1 MKFKGEQNFQHE
13 NEQKKGVLIAYLGT
27 PDSPDVLSVR
37 RYLKEFLSDPRI
49 IEVPKIIWW
58 FILNIFILNFRS
70 FNSARLYKSIWTDG
84 GSPLLVNCLK
94 IKEKVQKS
102 LPSNY
107 QVALGMRY
115 GNPSIKSA
123 LNELKEANCRDI
135 EVITL
140 FPHYSATT
148 VGSIFDAVSTEIK
161 SWRWVPSVKFL
172 NSYHDNPLL
181 IEILSK
187 RIKKSFESQGKQ
199 DKLVF
204 SYHSIPKKYFDSG
217 DPYHCLCQKTSRL
230 IAEKLSLDEKDYIT
244 AFQSRF
250 GPSEWLKPYT
260 SETMKSLP
268 KEGIKSVQVVS
279 PGFGVDNLETLQ
291 EIDIENKEYFEDA
304 GGENFHYIPCLN
316 DDDDHVEFLISL
328 IGK

>member
-58 FILNIFILNFRS
+58 FVLNIFILNFRS
-70 FNSARLYKSIWTDG
+70 FNSARLYKSILTDG

-187 RIKKSFESQGKQ
+187 RIQKSFDSQGKP

>member
-84 GSPLLVNCLK
+84 GSPLLVNCIK

-107 QVALGMRY
+107 QVTLGMRY

-187 RIKKSFESQGKQ
+187 RIKKSFESQGKP

>member
-58 FILNIFILNFRS
+58 FVLNIFILNFRS

-84 GSPLLVNCLK
+84 GSPLLVNCIK

-187 RIKKSFESQGKQ
+187 RIKKSFESQGKP

-230 IAEKLSLDEKDYIT
+230 IAEKLSLEEKDYIT

-328 IGK
+328 IDK

>member
-13 NEQKKGVLIAYLGT
+13 NEQKKGLLIAYLGT

-84 GSPLLVNCLK
+84 GSPLLVNCIK

-135 EVITL
+135 EIITL

-187 RIKKSFESQGKQ
+187 RIQKSFDSHGKP

>member
-84 GSPLLVNCLK
+84 GSPLLVNCIK

-123 LNELKEANCRDI
+123 LNELKEANCRDV

-187 RIKKSFESQGKQ
+187 RIKKSFESQGKP

-204 SYHSIPKKYFDSG
+204 SYHSIPKKYFESG

>member
-13 NEQKKGVLIAYLGT
+13 NQQKKGVLIAYLGT

-58 FILNIFILNFRS
+58 FVLNIFILNFRS

-84 GSPLLVNCLK
+84 GSPLLVNCIK

-181 IEILSK
+181 IEILSE
-187 RIKKSFESQGKQ
+187 RIKKSFDSQGKP

>member
-58 FILNIFILNFRS
+58 FVLNIFILNFRS
-70 FNSARLYKSIWTDG
+70 FNSARLYKSIWTEG
-84 GSPLLVNCLK
+84 GSPLLVNCIK

-181 IEILSK
+181 IEILSE
-187 RIKKSFESQGKQ
+187 RIKKSFDSQGKP

-304 GGENFHYIPCLN
+304 GGENFHHVPCLN

>member
-187 RIKKSFESQGKQ
+187 RIQKSFDSQGKP

>member
-58 FILNIFILNFRS
+58 FVLNIFILNFRS

-84 GSPLLVNCLK
+84 GSPLLVNCIK
-94 IKEKVQKS
+94 IKEKLQKS

-187 RIKKSFESQGKQ
+187 RIQKSFDSQGKP

>member
-13 NEQKKGVLIAYLGT
+13 NEQKKGLLIAYLGT

-58 FILNIFILNFRS
+58 FVLNIFILNFRS

-84 GSPLLVNCLK
+84 GSPLLVNCIK

-187 RIKKSFESQGKQ
+187 RIKKSFESQGKP

-230 IAEKLSLDEKDYIT
+230 IAEKLSLEEKDYIT

>member
-13 NEQKKGVLIAYLGT
+13 NEQKKGVLITYLGT

-84 GSPLLVNCLK
+84 GSPLLVNCIK

-187 RIKKSFESQGKQ
+187 RIKKSFESQGKP

>member
-58 FILNIFILNFRS
+58 FVLNIFILNFRS

-84 GSPLLVNCLK
+84 GSPLLVNCIK
-94 IKEKVQKS
+94 IREKVQKS

-187 RIKKSFESQGKQ
+187 RIKKSFESQGKP

-291 EIDIENKEYFEDA
+291 EIDIENREFFEDA
-304 GGENFHYIPCLN
+304 GGDNFHYIPCLN

-328 IGK
+328 IDK

>member
-107 QVALGMRY
+107 LVALGMRY

-187 RIKKSFESQGKQ
+187 RIKKSFESQGKP

>member
-58 FILNIFILNFRS
+58 FVLNIFILNFRS
-70 FNSARLYKSIWTDG
+70 FNSARLYKSIWTEG
-84 GSPLLVNCLK
+84 GSPLLVNCIK

-187 RIKKSFESQGKQ
+187 RIQKSFDSQGKP

-217 DPYHCLCQKTSRL
+217 DAYHCLCQKTSRL

-244 AFQSRF
+244 SFQSRF

>member
-181 IEILSK
+181 IEILSE
-187 RIKKSFESQGKQ
+187 RIKKSFDSQGKP

-204 SYHSIPKKYFDSG
+204 SYHSIPVS
-217 DPYHCLCQKTSRL
+217 
-230 IAEKLSLDEKDYIT
+230 
-244 AFQSRF
+244 
-250 GPSEWLKPYT
+250 YT
-260 SETMKSLP
+260 HMTLPTMLW
-268 KEGIKSVQVVS
+268 V
-279 PGFGVDNLETLQ
+279 
-291 EIDIENKEYFEDA
+291 
-304 GGENFHYIPCLN
+304 
-316 DDDDHVEFLISL
+316 
-328 IGK
+328 

>member
-84 GSPLLVNCLK
+84 GSPLLVNCIK
-94 IKEKVQKS
+94 IKEKLQKS

-115 GNPSIKSA
+115 GNPSIKNA

-148 VGSIFDAVSTEIK
+148 VGSIFDAVSAEIK

-187 RIKKSFESQGKQ
+187 RIKKSFESQGKP

>member
-123 LNELKEANCRDI
+123 LNELKEGNCRDI

-187 RIKKSFESQGKQ
+187 RIKKSFESQGKP

-230 IAEKLSLDEKDYIT
+230 IAEKLSLDDKDYIT

>member
-58 FILNIFILNFRS
+58 FVLNIFILNFRS

-84 GSPLLVNCLK
+84 GSPLLVNCIK

-181 IEILSK
+181 IEILSE
-187 RIKKSFESQGKQ
+187 RIKKSFDSQGKP

>member
-58 FILNIFILNFRS
+58 FVLNIFILNFRS

-84 GSPLLVNCLK
+84 GSPLLVNCIK
-94 IKEKVQKS
+94 IKDKVQKS

-187 RIKKSFESQGKQ
+187 RIKKSFESQGKP

>member
-58 FILNIFILNFRS
+58 FVLNIFILNFRS

-84 GSPLLVNCLK
+84 GSPLLVNCIK
-94 IKEKVQKS
+94 IIEKVQKS

-181 IEILSK
+181 IEILSE
-187 RIKKSFESQGKQ
+187 RIKKSFDSQGKP

>member
-58 FILNIFILNFRS
+58 FVLNIFILNFRS

-94 IKEKVQKS
+94 IKEKLQKS

-187 RIKKSFESQGKQ
+187 RIKKSFESQGKP

>member
-181 IEILSK
+181 IEILSE
-187 RIKKSFESQGKQ
+187 RIKKSFDSQGKP

>member
-58 FILNIFILNFRS
+58 FVLNIFILNFRS

-84 GSPLLVNCLK
+84 GSPLLVNCIK

-115 GNPSIKSA
+115 GNPSIKNA

-187 RIKKSFESQGKQ
+187 RIKKSFESQGKP

>member
-1 MKFKGEQNFQHE
+1 MC
-13 NEQKKGVLIAYLGT
+13 IRDSLGT

-58 FILNIFILNFRS
+58 FVLNIFILNFRS

-161 SWRWVPSVKFL
+161 SWRWVPSIKFL

-181 IEILSK
+181 IEILSE
-187 RIKKSFESQGKQ
+187 RIKKSFESQGKP

>member
-13 NEQKKGVLIAYLGT
+13 NEQKKGVLITYLGT

-181 IEILSK
+181 IEILSE
-187 RIKKSFESQGKQ
+187 RIQKSFDSQGKP

>member
-58 FILNIFILNFRS
+58 FVLNIFILNFRS

-187 RIKKSFESQGKQ
+187 RIQKSFESQGKP
-199 DKLVF
+199 DKLIF

>member
-13 NEQKKGVLIAYLGT
+13 NQQKKGVLIAYLGT

-58 FILNIFILNFRS
+58 FVLNIFILNFRS

-84 GSPLLVNCLK
+84 GSPLLVNCIK

-187 RIKKSFESQGKQ
+187 RIKKSFESQGKP

>member
-58 FILNIFILNFRS
+58 FVLNIFILNFRS

-84 GSPLLVNCLK
+84 GSPLLVNCIK

-181 IEILSK
+181 IKILSE
-187 RIKKSFESQGKQ
+187 RIKKSFDSQGKP

>member
-58 FILNIFILNFRS
+58 FVLNIFILNFRS

-187 RIKKSFESQGKQ
+187 RIKKSFESQGKP

>member
-1 MKFKGEQNFQHE
+1 MKFKGEQNFHHE

-84 GSPLLVNCLK
+84 GSPLLVNCIK

-107 QVALGMRY
+107 HVALGMRY

-181 IEILSK
+181 IEILSE
-187 RIKKSFESQGKQ
+187 RIKKSFDSQGKP

>member
-84 GSPLLVNCLK
+84 GSPLLVNCIK
-94 IKEKVQKS
+94 IKEKIQKS

-187 RIKKSFESQGKQ
+187 RIKKSFESQGKP

>member
-27 PDSPDVLSVR
+27 PDYPDVLSVR

-84 GSPLLVNCLK
+84 GSPLLVNCIK

-181 IEILSK
+181 IEILSE
-187 RIKKSFESQGKQ
+187 RIKKSFDSQGKP

>member
-187 RIKKSFESQGKQ
+187 RIKKSFDSQGKP

-204 SYHSIPKKYFDSG
+204 SYHSIPKKYFESG

>member
-58 FILNIFILNFRS
+58 FVLNIFILNFRS

-84 GSPLLVNCLK
+84 GSPLLVNCIK

-187 RIKKSFESQGKQ
+187 RIKKSFESQGKP

-291 EIDIENKEYFEDA
+291 EIDIENREFFEDA

>member
-13 NEQKKGVLIAYLGT
+13 NEQKKGLLIAYLGT

-58 FILNIFILNFRS
+58 FVLNIFILNFRS

-84 GSPLLVNCLK
+84 GSPLLVNCIK

-135 EVITL
+135 EIITL

-181 IEILSK
+181 IEILSE
-187 RIKKSFESQGKQ
+187 RIKKSFDSQGKP

-291 EIDIENKEYFEDA
+291 EIDIENKEYFDDA

>member
-58 FILNIFILNFRS
+58 FVLNIFILNFRS

-84 GSPLLVNCLK
+84 GSPLLVNCIK
-94 IKEKVQKS
+94 IKEKLQKS

-115 GNPSIKSA
+115 GNPSIKNA

-187 RIKKSFESQGKQ
+187 RIKKSFESQGKP

-268 KEGIKSVQVVS
+268 KEGKKSVQVVS

>member
-1 MKFKGEQNFQHE
+1 MKFKGEQNFLHE

-84 GSPLLVNCLK
+84 GSPLLVNCIK

-187 RIKKSFESQGKQ
+187 RIQKSFESQGKP

>member
-58 FILNIFILNFRS
+58 FVLNIFILNFRS
-70 FNSARLYKSIWTDG
+70 FNSARLYKSIWTEG
-84 GSPLLVNCLK
+84 GSPLLVNCIK

-115 GNPSIKSA
+115 GNPSIKTA

-181 IEILSK
+181 IEILSE
-187 RIKKSFESQGKQ
+187 RIKKSFDSQGKP

>member
-70 FNSARLYKSIWTDG
+70 FNSARLYKSIWTEG
-84 GSPLLVNCLK
+84 GSPLLVNCIK

-187 RIKKSFESQGKQ
+187 RIKKSFDSQGKP

>member
-58 FILNIFILNFRS
+58 FVLNIFILNFRS

-84 GSPLLVNCLK
+84 GSPLLVNCIK
-94 IKEKVQKS
+94 IREKVQKS

-187 RIKKSFESQGKQ
+187 RIKKSFESQGKP

-230 IAEKLSLDEKDYIT
+230 IAEKLSLEEKDYIT

-291 EIDIENKEYFEDA
+291 EIDIENKEFFEDA